1 MADFKIGDT
10 VVLKSGSPIMT
21 VEKVIAAINM
31 GTIQTDASVR
41 CIWFDGTKKL
51 EGSFPP
57 DTLEIYNSDDEPL
70 VMVLS

>member
-21 VEKVIAAINM
+21 VEKVRAAVDSGKIK
-31 GTIQTDASVR
+31 TDASIS

-51 EGSFPP
+51 DSSFPP
-57 DTLEIYNSDDEPL
+57 DTLEIYNSDDESL
-70 VMVLS
+70 IMVVG

>member
-21 VEKVIAAINM
+21 VEKVKDSSI
-31 GTIQTDASVR
+31 S

-51 EGSFPP
+51 DSSFPP
-57 DTLEIYNSDDEPL
+57 DTLEIYNSDDESL
-70 VMVLS
+70 IMVVG

>member
-21 VEKVIAAINM
+21 VEKVKDSSI
-31 GTIQTDASVR
+31 S

-51 EGSFPP
+51 NDPFPP
-57 DTLEIYNSDDEPL
+57 NTLKIYNFDDEPL
-70 VMVLS
+70 VMVVG